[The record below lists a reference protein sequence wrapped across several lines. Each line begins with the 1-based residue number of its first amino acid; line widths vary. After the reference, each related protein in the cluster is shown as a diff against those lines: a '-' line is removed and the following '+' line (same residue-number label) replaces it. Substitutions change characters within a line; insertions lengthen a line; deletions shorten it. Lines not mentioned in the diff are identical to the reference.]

1 MNVRTLVASLI
12 LTGSAATLLAE
23 DLVSGPPAG
32 TVLTS
37 VKCYANSG
45 PYAGRENFDAGTE
58 VGQNPGAFL
67 FIHVLD
73 RNTAPV
79 IRGVDNLFKELGLF
93 GFKGF
98 VVTINGDR
106 TSGEEM
112 IKRVNGALKLTH
124 PMVLSLDGLD
134 GPGHLALNRRCTL
147 SLVVVNKGKVTQS
160 IGFTDTGMHDLDR
173 IRKAFEDTF
182 GGIPSEPA
190 QLLTLAQAGL
200 PTDET
205 ALRELAARQAVA
217 LYRAHKKASEEHAT
231 SRRYPTRKKNMR
243 GEAAPQRER
252 MQRAASPEKT
262 APGTTRRSV
271 AQKDKPNP
279 NRRGGPPQD
288 AQLNSL
294 LRSYI
299 RKDNT
304 NERVDDVL
312 ASILKRSKESDDLE
326 KQSIA
331 MFQLMLSY
339 PDNYGSAHAKKLAR
353 AFLAERGEK

>member
-1 MNVRTLVASLI
+1 MNVRMLVTFLI
-12 LTGSAATLLAE
+12 VIGSAATLLAE
-23 DLVSGPPAG
+23 DMVSGPPAG

-37 VKCYANSG
+37 VNCYANSG
-45 PYAGRENFDAGTE
+45 PYAGQESFDAAAE

-67 FIHVLD
+67 FMHMLD

-79 IRGVDNLFKELGLF
+79 IRGVDNLFKELGVF

-98 VVTINGDR
+98 IVTIDGDR

-112 IKRVNGALKLTH
+112 IKRVNGSFKLTH
-124 PMVLSLDGLD
+124 PLVLSLDGLD
-134 GPGHLALNRRCTL
+134 GPGNLALNRRCTL

-190 QLLTLAQAGL
+190 QLLALAKAGL

-217 LYRAHKKASEEHAT
+217 LYRANKKASEEHAT

-243 GEAAPQRER
+243 AGAAPQRER
-252 MQRAASPEKT
+252 MERAASREKT
-262 APGTTRRSV
+262 AQGTTRRPV
-271 AQKDKPNP
+271 AQKEKPNP
-279 NRRGGPPQD
+279 NRRGGLPQD

-299 RKDNT
+299 RTGNT
-304 NERVDDVL
+304 NERVDDVF
-312 ASILKRSKESDDLE
+312 ASIQKRSKESDDLE

-331 MFQLMLSY
+331 MFQLILSD
-339 PDNYGSAHAKKLAR
+339 PDKYGSAHAKKLAQE
-353 AFLAERGEK
+353 FLAERGEK